1 MNRRNKAKIIK
12 LNDFKRQKLFEV
24 IIDSFDKIN
33 FKESFSSPD
42 FFVDFLK
49 GVIGDLRKRR

>member
-1 MNRRNKAKIIK
+1 MTRKKQIK
-12 LNDFKRQKLFEV
+12 VVRLNDFKRQKLFEV

-49 GVIGDLRKRR
+49 GVIEDLRRRR